1 MRYRLDLFSKKHSI
15 CLYKKVREEN
25 VKHSFFHSKFREII
39 EIIDCSKKREEL
51 TRNVP
56 SERTVPSLNRS
67 WDKEFSLQVSDPGQ
81 RERDIFPHIL

>member
-15 CLYKKVREEN
+15 CLYKKVGEEN
-25 VKHSFFHSKFREII
+25 PKFREII
-39 EIIDCSKKREEL
+39 EIIDCLKKREEL

-81 RERDIFPHIL
+81 KERGIFPHTP

>member
-1 MRYRLDLFSKKHSI
+1 MK
-15 CLYKKVREEN
+15 
-25 VKHSFFHSKFREII
+25 
-39 EIIDCSKKREEL
+39 IIDCLKKRRKL

-56 SERTVPSLNRS
+56 LERIVPSLNRS